1 MYRKRMSDALQEA
14 RAYSLISEVMVF
26 KGGRGMSVSKK
37 DLPVF
42 RAKGWKLKE
51 ELEEAVNPKEEITTS
66 IPETNT
72 IDLAEKSNETENKT
86 DQQTASINTTNE
98 LASTNNTTSIISYK
112 VQILAAHK
120 VANQKYFSTR
130 HQYNKGF
137 DIENHEGWV
146 KYTTGEFNEYLKA
159 RNKREDLSR
168 YNFPGPFV
176 TAYNNGNRI
185 TVQEA
190 LMTSKQDWIQ

>member
-1 MYRKRMSDALQEA
+1 M
-14 RAYSLISEVMVF
+14 
-26 KGGRGMSVSKK
+26 
-37 DLPVF
+37 
-42 RAKGWKLKE
+42 
-51 ELEEAVNPKEEITTS
+51 
-66 IPETNT
+66 PETNT

-86 DQQTASINTTNE
+86 DQQTSSINRTNE

-120 VANQKYFSTR
+120 VANQKYFSAR
-130 HQYNKGF
+130 HQYNRGF